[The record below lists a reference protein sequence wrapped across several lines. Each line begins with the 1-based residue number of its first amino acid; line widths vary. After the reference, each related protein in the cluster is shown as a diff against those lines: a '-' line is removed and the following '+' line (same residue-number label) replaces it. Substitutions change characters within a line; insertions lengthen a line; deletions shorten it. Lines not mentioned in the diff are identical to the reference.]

1 MMHQG
6 RKCLGDEGNLFPGR
20 QVTIKDGLENKP
32 FDAIRFDGIGCKVNG
47 HSLKMSTV
55 IERESHSK
63 RWLLR
68 AHVNADGGHRTGASV
83 TCSVDEEHLGAL
95 GKGFP
100 ENVSLAG
107 CRLMSLPP
115 GMSSLIMFPLQAV
128 QKLSL
133 VDNVLKDLPDDFAT
147 VFPELRWL
155 DLSGNSFEKF
165 PAALKDSAWLE
176 EVVLLRNPSLCE
188 KTWLSGM
195 ESFAASP
202 PPKMKAIRVDFPCV
216 STASRKL
223 MLALAER
230 TVQRCTSMCIALD
243 RQGLGDADMSVL
255 VPLLLEAFKH
265 RQLRGCRPEGSGRS
279 GAENLV
285 LEIHRHPLKLVTL
298 EASDRAACDICG
310 ELSSGAKALGYRCDP
325 FGGKEE
331 EEGEDKDG
339 ASEERLPIER
349 PPPAS
354 PQEMQAIDDDDD
366 EPDER
371 SEEDDDDSDD
381 DDGPASFIGFLG
393 RMLGMQRRR
402 KPKPKRGSRLK
413 VGARVKLSKRFR
425 DFADGVS
432 DPSGCLQPGAVGTII
447 FDDQSDNLP
456 FKVKAESGMTHWYA
470 EGALEEVVDK
480 ASSENTCGFYGCQS
494 CVQFLAGSGHN
505 CSRHID
511 VRGQKIEFK
520 LVSNGLLL
528 HISDGFAAAQAD
540 QVVEAIEWDSSRQVV
555 IVGNYARKFEFQ
567 LEHWTRQ
574 SLETLWMVAGRASS
588 PSVQLSGLQV
598 DACAQKDRNEA
609 AAEPMSV
616 LDLRGNHI
624 TGLPSG
630 FEQKVAAFGGTI
642 LLFSSPSGN
651 TNQQTAK
658 EVDENDVVTSDE
670 TSIQVDG
677 HLMERG
683 PEVFRFCGEL
693 KHGAEHSKGT
703 RTYADGCTLETTWT
717 DGKRNGSGMAM
728 WRDGETVKEKWKVE
742 FRNDEVA
749 GVASGEMANGS
760 RYEGAVKEVVLPYAP
775 REVRIAIPHSE
786 CLHLVYV
793 PFLHVLFLHL
803 FPPPLHPTPF
813 FTPAT
818 LSGAAWG
825 CME

>member
-55 IERESHSK
+55 IERESLNK
-63 RWLLR
+63 RVLLR
-68 AHVNADGGHRTGASV
+68 AHVNAGGGHRTGASV
-83 TCSVDEEHLGAL
+83 TCSVDEEHLVAL

-115 GMSSLIMFPLQAV
+115 GLSSIITFPLQAV
-128 QKLSL
+128 QKLCL
-133 VDNVLKDLPDDFAT
+133 VDNMLKDLPDDFAT
-147 VFPELRWL
+147 AFPELRWL

-188 KTWLSGM
+188 KTWLFGM

-202 PPKMKAIRVDFPCV
+202 PPKMKAIRVDFACV

-230 TVQRCTSMCIALD
+230 TVQRSTSICIALD
-243 RQGLGDADMSVL
+243 RQGLGDADLSDL

-265 RQLRGCRPEGSGRS
+265 RQLRGCWPEGSGPS
-279 GAENLV
+279 GSDNLV
-285 LEIHRHPLKLVTL
+285 LEIHGHPLKLVTL

-325 FGGKEE
+325 FGGKGG
-331 EEGEDKDG
+331 EEGEDKAG
-339 ASEERLPIER
+339 ASEKLALEG
-349 PPPAS
+349 PPLPAS
-354 PQEMQAIDDDDD
+354 PQEMQAIDDDD
-366 EPDER
+366 EQ
-371 SEEDDDDSDD
+371 SDDDDSDD

-393 RMLGMQRRR
+393 RMLGMPRRR
-402 KPKPKRGSRLK
+402 KPKPRRGSRLK

-432 DPSGCLQPGAVGTII
+432 DPSGCLRPGAVGTII

-456 FKVKAESGMTHWYA
+456 FKVKAESGATHWYA
-470 EGALEEVVDK
+470 EGALEEVVGK
-480 ASSENTCGFYGCQS
+480 TTSENTCGFYGCQS
-494 CVQFLAGSGHN
+494 CVQFLAGSGHDY
-505 CSRHID
+505 SRHID
-511 VRGQKIEFK
+511 ARGQKIEFK
-520 LVSNGLLL
+520 LVSNGLSLR
-528 HISDGFAAAQAD
+528 ISDGFAATQAD
-540 QVVEAIEWDSSRQVV
+540 QTVEAIEWDSSRQVV
-555 IVGNYARKFEFQ
+555 IAGNSARKFEFQ

-574 SLETLWMVAGRASS
+574 GLETLWMVAGRASS
-588 PSVQLSGLQV
+588 PSVQLSGLQL
-598 DACAQKDRNEA
+598 DACAQKDRNVA

-624 TGLPSG
+624 TGLPPG

-642 LLFSSPSGN
+642 LLSSSPSGN
-651 TNQQTAK
+651 TSQQTAM
-658 EVDENDVVTSDE
+658 EVDRNDVVTSDE
-670 TSIQVDG
+670 TSTQVDG
-677 HLMERG
+677 YLMERG
-683 PEVFRFCGEL
+683 IEVFRFCGEL

-717 DGKRNGSGMAM
+717 DGKRNGSGMAI

-775 REVRIAIPHSE
+775 REVRIAIPHSG

-793 PFLHVLFLHL
+793 PLLYVLFLHL
-803 FPPPLHPTPF
+803 FLPPPHPSSLLPPSRGLHGIVTDV
-813 FTPAT
+813 
-818 LSGAAWG
+818 
-825 CME
+825 